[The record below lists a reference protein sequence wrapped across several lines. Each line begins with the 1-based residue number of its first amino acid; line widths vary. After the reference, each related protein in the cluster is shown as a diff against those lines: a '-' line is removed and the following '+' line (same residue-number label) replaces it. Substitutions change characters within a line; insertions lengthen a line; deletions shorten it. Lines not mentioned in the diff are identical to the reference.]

1 MAEKKLDTKNLNDN
15 LRRLAEIT
23 EWFDNQEE
31 IDVEE
36 GLKKVKEAVELIKV
50 SKARLKNIENEFE
63 EIKKEIDIKEENEE
77 EGKDKKKDTDFKED
91 KNSDKEPDPKDIPF

>member
-1 MAEKKLDTKNLNDN
+1 MAKEKPDAKNLNSN
-15 LRRLAEIT
+15 LKRLSEIT

-50 SKARLKNIENEFE
+50 SKERLKSIENEFE
-63 EIKKEIDIKEENEE
+63 EIKKEIDIEE
-77 EGKDKKKDTDFKED
+77 ETKED
-91 KNSDKEPDPKDIPF
+91 RATL